1 MSGRAHLFL
10 GLVISLRRVGTSTA
24 LVLRRGMEWWTD
36 HLRDRALD
44 PMFFF
49 WRMVV
54 LFCNF

>member
-24 LVLRRGMEWWTD
+24 LVLRRGMEWSTD

-44 PMFFF
+44 AMFFF
-49 WRMVV
+49 WRM
-54 LFCNF
+54 